1 MTSTDARRWAGWA
14 LTALVWAVSRAGAQS
29 TDTPDAGPEPEA
41 ALAAQET
48 PAAPP
53 QRVVHVAVTAI
64 DAGALMV
71 VGDVGVDRPKLLVR
85 RALETYASPDDA
97 PLPVAFGG
105 DSPPDRSRA
114 TLRVRESGTVVVT
127 DRVSLAFRWVEG
139 ALAGIAVHEPTPDGD
154 PSPVGSRVELYQSLA
169 APAVTVVSLPGAQ
182 LVISSAALV
191 ISREEGG
198 IRVLVMS
205 GEAVVFPGALPA
217 GGVSALAGGVTLR
230 AAGENSI
237 LVSPELGAA
246 VQAEIPPAS
255 ERLAAGTVVRESLV
269 QELYSVAETVAEG
282 DIQPPTRGAGI
293 GPSAVAP
300 FARIPEIVPRGTA
313 ATQTLAGA
321 QTVVVTTAVSTAESF
336 LAQGNAALAVVGA
349 RLERTRIIGNTS
361 GLAAQG
367 PLSISGNLQR
377 PFTIRTSP

>member
-1 MTSTDARRWAGWA
+1 MTSINPLRNG
-14 LTALVWAVSRAGAQS
+14 VWAVALLLARPAWGQSGDAAG
-29 TDTPDAGPEPEA
+29 EPA
-41 ALAAQET
+41 ALAAHE
-48 PAAPP
+48 AAAAYA
-53 QRVVHVAVTAI
+53 RVVHIAVTAI
-64 DAGALMV
+64 DEGASVV
-71 VGDVGVDRPKLLVR
+71 VGDTGVDRPKLLNR
-85 RALETYASPDDA
+85 NPLETYESPEDA
-97 PLPVAFGG
+97 PLPVAFKS
-105 DSPPDRSRA
+105 DSPADRSRA
-114 TLRVRESGTVVVT
+114 TLRVRESGTVVIT

-139 ALAGIAVHEPTPDGD
+139 ALAGIAVHEPSLDGE
-154 PSPVGSRVELYQSLA
+154 PSPVGARVEIYQNVA
-169 APAVTVVSLPGAQ
+169 APSVTVVSVPGAQ
-182 LVISSAALV
+182 VVISRAALV
-191 ISREEGG
+191 VARESGG
-198 IRVLVMS
+198 IRVVVFS
-205 GEAVVFPGALPA
+205 GEAVVYPGALPA
-217 GGVSALAGGVTLR
+217 GGVGALAKGVTLR
-230 AAGENSI
+230 ADGENSV
-237 LVSPELGAA
+237 LVTPDVGVPGRVEAPAA
-246 VQAEIPPAS
+246 A

-313 ATQTLAGA
+313 ATQVLAGA
-321 QTVVVTTAVSTAESF
+321 QTVVVSTAVSTAESF